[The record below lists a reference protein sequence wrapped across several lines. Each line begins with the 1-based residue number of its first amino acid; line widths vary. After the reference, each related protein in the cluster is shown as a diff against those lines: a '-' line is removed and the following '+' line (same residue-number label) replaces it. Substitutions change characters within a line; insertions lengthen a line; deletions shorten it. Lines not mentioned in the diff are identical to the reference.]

1 MKQQLLI
8 GLMCWALAFPMTAQN
23 GIDMTI
29 HPSVELLGLA
39 YFIGYEGV
47 DIETKTMV
55 VDGREIPKKEF
66 HTFGYQ
72 VYQEYRTYLASP
84 HLAEAFQIADHLWL
98 DYLLG
103 LLLRVDPVPN
113 ATLPDDLDPVHYR
126 SFSKTKDPVEA
137 RELARR
143 FLVAF
148 NAFFRE
154 IAFDQFL
161 EKYHPHYTQALQ
173 EVSTHLPR
181 GAVTNWMESYFK
193 ESFAGYKLVPS
204 LTLPKG
210 MGFGLNNGQDTIY
223 NVFGALDE
231 QVIDDTDHLIT
242 GFQNS
247 QKLRELTIHEFGHS
261 FVNPVVYALPDSLF
275 KQSASLFEPIRTTI
289 NEQGYDTWEACV
301 IEHFVRAVE
310 LVLSEHYDTPEAY
323 QNLRK
328 AYIQD
333 RQFIYIPHLRP
344 ALHRVLRGERSF
356 AEAVPLAMRELVK
369 LSKSGDE

>member
-1 MKQQLLI
+1 MLI
-8 GLMCWALAFPMTAQN
+8 GLLSWLLVLPAIAQQD
-23 GIDMTI
+23 IVIAI

-39 YFIGYEGV
+39 YFIGYEGG
-47 DIETKTMV
+47 DIENKTMV

-72 VYQEYRTYLASP
+72 VYQEYHTYLASP
-84 HLAEAFQIADHLWL
+84 HLAEAFQIADHVWL
-98 DYLLG
+98 DKILG

-137 RELARR
+137 RELAGR

-148 NAFFRE
+148 NAFYRE

-161 EKYHPHYTQALQ
+161 GKYHPHYTQALQ

-181 GAVTNWMESYFK
+181 GPVVQWMETYFK
-193 ESFAGYKLVPS
+193 KSFAGYALIPS
-204 LTLPKG
+204 LTLPKT
-210 MGFGLNNGQDTIY
+210 MGFGLGNGQDTIY
-223 NVFGALDE
+223 NVFGALDQ
-231 QVIDDTDHLIT
+231 QVIEDPGNLIM

-261 FVNPVVYALPDSLF
+261 FVNPVVYTLPDSLF
-275 KQSASLFEPIRTTI
+275 GQSASLFEPIRATI
-289 NEQGYDTWEACV
+289 NGQGYNTWEACV
-301 IEHFVRAVE
+301 IEHFVRTVE

-328 AYIQD
+328 AYIED

-344 ALHRVLRGERSF
+344 ALDRVLRGDLTFE
-356 AEAVPLAMRELVK
+356 EAVPLAMHELVK
-369 LSKSGDE
+369 QSKSADE

>member
-8 GLMCWALAFPMTAQN
+8 GLMCWALAFPMIAQTD
-23 GIDMTI
+23 IDIAI

-47 DIETKTMV
+47 DIETKTMM

-72 VYQEYRTYLASP
+72 VYQQYQTYLASP
-84 HLAEAFQIADHLWL
+84 NLAEAFQIADHLWL

-126 SFSKTKDPVEA
+126 SFSKTKDPIEA

-143 FLVAF
+143 FLAAF
-148 NAFFRE
+148 NAFYRE

-161 EKYHPHYTQALQ
+161 DTYQSHYDQALE
-173 EVSTHLPR
+173 EVRTHLPR
-181 GAVTNWMESYFK
+181 GPVTNWMESYFK
-193 ESFAGYKLVPS
+193 KSFAGYKLVPS

-210 MGFGLNNGQDTIY
+210 MGFGLNNGQDTIF

-231 QVIDDTDHLIT
+231 QVIDDTENLIT
-242 GFQNS
+242 GFQNR

-275 KQSASLFEPIRTTI
+275 RQSASLFEPIRATI
-289 NEQGYDTWEACV
+289 NEQGYNTWEACV

-328 AYIQD
+328 AYIED

-344 ALHRVLRGERSF
+344 ALDRVLRGDLTFE
-356 AEAVPLAMRELVK
+356 EAVPLAMRELVK
-369 LSKSGDE
+369 QSKSEEE

>member
-1 MKQQLLI
+1 MKRTFLIAVCFAGLSAPLLAQSDFDI
-8 GLMCWALAFPMTAQN
+8 AF
-23 GIDMTI
+23 

-47 DIETKTMV
+47 DIETKTMI
-55 VDGREIPKKEF
+55 VDGQEIPKKEF

-72 VYQEYRTYLASP
+72 VYQQYQKYLASP

-113 ATLPDDLDPVHYR
+113 ATLPEDLDPVHYR
-126 SFSKTKDPVEA
+126 SFSNTKDPEEA
-137 RELARR
+137 QELAER
-143 FLVAF
+143 FLAAL
-148 NAFFRE
+148 NAFYRE

-161 EKYHPHYTQALQ
+161 DKYHPKYRQALQ
-173 EVSTHLPR
+173 EVRTHLPR
-181 GAVTNWMESYFK
+181 GPVTNWMESYFK
-193 ESFAGYKLVPS
+193 KSFAGYKLVPS

-210 MGFGLNNGQDTIY
+210 MGFGLNNGQDTIF
-223 NVFGALDE
+223 NVFGALDK
-231 QVIDDTDHLIT
+231 QIINDPDTLIM

-261 FVNPVVYALPDSLF
+261 FVNPVVNALPDSLF
-275 KQSASLFEPIRTTI
+275 EQSATMFEPIRSVI
-289 NEQGYDTWEACV
+289 NEQGYNTWEACI

-310 LVLSEHYDTPEAY
+310 LVLSEHYDTPKAY

-328 AYIQD
+328 AYIEN
-333 RQFIYIPHLRP
+333 RQFIYISHLRP
-344 ALHRVLRGERSF
+344 ALDRVLRGDLTFE
-356 AEAVPLAMRELVK
+356 EAVPLAMHELVK
-369 LSKSGDE
+369 QSKSGEK

>member
-8 GLMCWALAFPMTAQN
+8 GLMCWALAFPMIAQTD
-23 GIDMTI
+23 IDIAI

-47 DIETKTMV
+47 DIETKTMM

-72 VYQEYRTYLASP
+72 VYQQYQTYLASP
-84 HLAEAFQIADHLWL
+84 NLAEAFQIADHLWL

-113 ATLPDDLDPVHYR
+113 ATLPDDLDSVHYR
-126 SFSKTKDPVEA
+126 SFSKTKDPIEA

-143 FLVAF
+143 FLAAF
-148 NAFFRE
+148 NAFYRE

-161 EKYHPHYTQALQ
+161 DTYQSHYDQALE
-173 EVSTHLPR
+173 EVRTHLPR
-181 GAVTNWMESYFK
+181 GPVTNWMESYFK
-193 ESFAGYKLVPS
+193 KSFAGYKLVPS

-210 MGFGLNNGQDTIY
+210 MGFGLNNGQDTIF

-231 QVIDDTDHLIT
+231 QVIDDTENLIT
-242 GFQNS
+242 GFQNR

-275 KQSASLFEPIRTTI
+275 RQSASLFEPIRATI
-289 NEQGYDTWEACV
+289 NEQGYNTWEACV

-328 AYIQD
+328 AYIED

-344 ALHRVLRGERSF
+344 ALDRVLRGDLTFE
-356 AEAVPLAMRELVK
+356 EAVPLAMRELVK
-369 LSKSGDE
+369 QSKSEEE